1 MLWILLLINRY
12 VYNRPF
18 NYLKSNIFLKCF
30 AALCGYKFINL
41 NSNSQ
46 PSSDR
51 IPRLLWQLSS
61 CFVVTFFTCTL
72 LRQFFYMLSF
82 PELYFFYKYKIALP

>member
-18 NYLKSNIFLKCF
+18 NYLKSNTFLKCF

-51 IPRLLWQLSS
+51 IPRLPWQLSFR
-61 CFVVTFFTCTL
+61 FVVTFYMCLAMSVL
-72 LRQFFYMLSF
+72 LHVII
-82 PELYFFYKYKIALP
+82 P